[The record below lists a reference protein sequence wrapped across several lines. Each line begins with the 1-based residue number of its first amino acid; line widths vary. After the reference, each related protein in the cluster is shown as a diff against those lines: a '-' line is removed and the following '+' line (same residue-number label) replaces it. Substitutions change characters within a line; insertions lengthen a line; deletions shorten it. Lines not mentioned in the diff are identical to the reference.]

1 MIQTSINSQKIE
13 LLSNNP
19 DTGKPYKIAIVH
31 PSVGVNWSGGSEIFA
46 LELARRL
53 CSYFEVELLS
63 GVPCG
68 DFSRPAGGIS
78 RTDAYEL
85 VRHPLI
91 APLWKNHIGH
101 PEIVVEHLTNFF
113 PCALHLLHQKP
124 DLIFPNND
132 YGGLAMAAFVRAL
145 TGIPIMFTEHC
156 GLLAD
161 GKCLAR
167 NLRFQP
173 DRLVVFN
180 PPTAKFAQTIKSQ
193 QAVNIIPNG
202 VDSTRFTPEGS
213 KLDFNLPKPIVLC
226 VAWLNRNSHKR
237 IELAIAAVARLPQAS
252 LLLCGDGP
260 DRGYFEE
267 LGNKILGS
275 ERFTLYYS
283 NYEQMPEVYRSA
295 DVFTLPSLNEPFGLA
310 YLEAMASGLP
320 VVATDD
326 EMRRYV
332 IGDGGLLCDVTN
344 PESYADTI
352 AQALNHDWGNKPRQQ
367 ASKFNWDTIALN
379 YRDTILDAIAKRGR
393 SPIATRKQQ
402 VTGNQEQL
410 EPFRPKGLLTLKGL
424 SAGVYYKDTMSFRT
438 PSDKDTASHIA
449 SRRQLHLLPVMEQPI
464 IDKPKISVI
473 IPTYNAISYLPA
485 AVDSVLKQTFRDFEL
500 IIVDDGSSDRTAE
513 WVLSLTDPRVK
524 FITQENQGSAA
535 ARNKG
540 IAIAQ
545 GAYIAL
551 FDADDIWELTKLEK
565 QAHFLDAHS
574 SIGLVDT
581 SVVLIDE
588 EGKSTGKVVTS
599 QAEGDVWKHLVQFQP
614 VCSCDS
620 TPLIRRECFDTVGL
634 FDRDLM
640 FLEDLDWW
648 IRLAS
653 HYQFGAIKEPLVKY
667 RQHSG
672 SKSTNCQETLQAFHQ
687 IIEKAFESAPTELL
701 YLRDRGYGRV
711 NLYLAWK
718 ALNNKDYNQVRQFC
732 TSAIAHYP
740 QLQRSWEYARLNL
753 AQALMRRFGDRTY
766 EKLRSLA
773 RTFRSFA
780 SG

>member
-1 MIQTSINSQKIE
+1 MIQTSINPQIKLFSD
-13 LLSNNP
+13 NP

-31 PSVGVNWSGGSEIFA
+31 PSVGVNWSGGSEIFV

-91 APLWKNHIGH
+91 APLWKNRIGH
-101 PEIVVEHLTNFF
+101 PEIVVEHLTNFL

-132 YGGLAMAAFVRAL
+132 YGGLAMAAFVRSL

-275 ERFTLYYS
+275 ERFALYYS

-352 AQALNHDWGNKPRQQ
+352 AQTLNQNWGNKPRQQ
-367 ASKFNWDTIALN
+367 ALKFNWDAIALN
-379 YRDTILDAIAKRGR
+379 YRDTILDAIA
-393 SPIATRKQQ
+393 TRKQQ
-402 VTGNQEQL
+402 VTGNKEL
-410 EPFRPKGLLTLKGL
+410 VGAVRPKGLL
-424 SAGVYYKDTMSFRT
+424 
-438 PSDKDTASHIA
+438 KDTASHIA
-449 SRRQLHLLPVMEQPI
+449 SRRELPLQPVLEQPI
-464 IDKPKISVI
+464 INKPKISVI
-473 IPTYNAISYLPA
+473 IPTYNAISYLPE

-500 IIVDDGSSDRTAE
+500 IIVDDGSSDRTVE
-513 WVLSLTDPRVK
+513 WILSLTDPRLK
-524 FITQENQGSAA
+524 LITQENQGSAA
-535 ARNKG
+535 ARNRG
-540 IAIAQ
+540 IASAQ

-565 QAHFLDAHS
+565 QAHFLDAHC

-581 SVVLIDE
+581 SVILIDE
-588 EGKSTGKVVTS
+588 DGNTGKVVTS
-599 QAEGDVWKHLVQFQP
+599 KAEGDVWKHLVQFQP

-672 SKSTNCQETLQAFHQ
+672 SKSTNCRETLQAFHK

-718 ALNNKDYNQVRQFC
+718 ALNNKDYNQVKQFC

-740 QLQRSWEYARLNL
+740 QLQRSWEYTRLNL
-753 AQALMRRFGDRTY
+753 ALALMRRLGDQTY
-766 EKLRSLA
+766 EKLRSLT

>member
-1 MIQTSINSQKIE
+1 MIQTSINPQKTE
-13 LLSNNP
+13 VLSYNP
-19 DTGKPYKIAIVH
+19 DTGKPYRIAIVH
-31 PSVGVNWSGGSEIFA
+31 PSVGVNWSGGSEIFT

-53 CSYFEVELLS
+53 RAYFDIELLS

-91 APLWKNHIGH
+91 APLWKNRIGH

-113 PCALHLLHQKP
+113 PCVLHLLQQKP

-145 TGIPIMFTEHC
+145 TGIPILFTEHC

-180 PPTAKFAQTIKSQ
+180 PSTAKFAHTVKPQ
-193 QAVNIIPNG
+193 QAVNIIPNA
-202 VDSTRFTPEGS
+202 VDSTKFTPEGS

-226 VAWLNRNSHKR
+226 VAWLNCNSHKR

-267 LGNKILGS
+267 LGKKILGS
-275 ERFTLYYS
+275 RFALHYF

-310 YLEAMASGLP
+310 YLEAMASGIS
-320 VVATDD
+320 VVGTDD
-326 EMRRYV
+326 EMRRYI
-332 IGDGGLLCDVTN
+332 IGDGGLLCDVTDS
-344 PESYADTI
+344 EGYADTI
-352 AQALNHDWGNKPRQQ
+352 AQALNHNWGNKPRQQ
-367 ASKFNWDTIALN
+367 ALKFDWDAITLN
-379 YRDTILDAIAKRGR
+379 YRDVMLDAISPKVKSQKLAKCIPLGTKVK
-393 SPIATRKQQ
+393 SIIA
-402 VTGNQEQL
+402 
-410 EPFRPKGLLTLKGL
+410 
-424 SAGVYYKDTMSFRT
+424 
-438 PSDKDTASHIA
+438 
-449 SRRQLHLLPVMEQPI
+449 

-473 IPTYNAISYLPA
+473 IPTHNAMSYLPA
-485 AVDSVLKQTFRDFEL
+485 AVDSVLRQTFKDFEL
-500 IIVDDGSSDRTAE
+500 IIVDDGSNDNTVE

-524 FITQENQGSAA
+524 LITQENQGSAA
-535 ARNKG
+535 ARNRG

-565 QAHFLDAHS
+565 QVDFLDTHP

-588 EGKSTGKVVTS
+588 DSKPTGKVVTS
-599 QAEGDVWKHLVQFQP
+599 KAEGDVWKHLVQFQP

-653 HYQFGAIKEPLVKY
+653 SYQFGAIKEPLVKY

-672 SKSTNCQETLQAFHQ
+672 SKSTNCQETLQAFHK

-711 NLYLAWK
+711 NLYLAWR
-718 ALNNKDYNQVRQFC
+718 ALSNKNYDQVKQFC
-732 TSAIAHYP
+732 SSAIAHYP
-740 QLQRSWEYARLNL
+740 QLQRSWEYTRLNIAL
-753 AQALMRRFGDRTY
+753 ALMRRFGDQTY
-766 EKLRSLA
+766 EKLRSLT

>member
-1 MIQTSINSQKIE
+1 MIQTSINPQKTE
-13 LLSNNP
+13 VLSYNP
-19 DTGKPYKIAIVH
+19 KTGKPYRIAIVH

-53 CSYFEVELLS
+53 RAYFEIELLS

-91 APLWKNHIGH
+91 APLWKNRIGH

-113 PCALHLLHQKP
+113 PCVFHLLQQKP

-145 TGIPIMFTEHC
+145 TGIPILFTEHC

-167 NLRFQP
+167 NLRFKP

-180 PPTAKFAQTIKSQ
+180 PSTAKFARTVKPQ
-193 QAVNIIPNG
+193 QAVNIIPNA
-202 VDSTRFTPEGS
+202 VDSTRFTPEGN
-213 KLDFNLPKPIVLC
+213 KLDFNLPKPMVLC

-260 DRGYFEE
+260 DRGYFKEV
-267 LGNKILGS
+267 GNKILGS
-275 ERFTLYYS
+275 RFALHYF

-310 YLEAMASGLP
+310 YLEAMASGIP
-320 VVATDD
+320 VVGTDD
-326 EMRRYV
+326 EMRRFI
-332 IGDGGLLCDVTN
+332 IGEGGLFCDVTDS
-344 PESYADTI
+344 EGYADTI
-352 AQALNHDWGNKPRQQ
+352 AQALNHNWGNQPRQQ
-367 ASKFNWDTIALN
+367 ALKFDWDAITLN
-379 YRDTILDAIAKRGR
+379 YRDVMLDEIRR
-393 SPIATRKQQ
+393 EQ
-402 VTGNQEQL
+402 VTDNREQVAAISNISQS
-410 EPFRPKGLLTLKGL
+410 T
-424 SAGVYYKDTMSFRT
+424 
-438 PSDKDTASHIA
+438 
-449 SRRQLHLLPVMEQPI
+449 

-473 IPTYNAISYLPA
+473 IPTYNAMSYLPE
-485 AVDSVLKQTFRDFEL
+485 AVDSVLRQTFRDFEL
-500 IIVDDGSSDRTAE
+500 IIIDDGSNDHTVE
-513 WVLSLTDPRVK
+513 WVSSLTDLRIK
-524 FITQENQGSAA
+524 LITQENQGSAA
-535 ARNKG
+535 ARNRG
-540 IAIAQ
+540 IAIAK
-545 GAYIAL
+545 GKYIAL
-551 FDADDIWELTKLEK
+551 LDADDLWEANKLAK
-565 QAHFLDAHS
+565 QVDFLDAHS

-581 SVVLIDE
+581 SVVLVNE
-588 EGKSTGKVVTS
+588 NCKSTGKVVTS
-599 QAEGDVWKHLVQFQP
+599 KAEGDVWKNLVQFQP

-620 TPLIRRECFDTVGL
+620 TPLIRRECFDKVGL

-653 HYQFGAIKEPLVKY
+653 RYQFGAIKEPLVKY

-672 SKSTNCQETLQAFHQ
+672 SKSTNCQETLQAFHK

-701 YLRDRGYGRV
+701 YLRDRGYGRI
-711 NLYLAWK
+711 NLYLAWR
-718 ALNNKDYNQVRQFC
+718 ALSNKNYDQVKQFC

-740 QLQRSWEYARLNL
+740 QLQRSWEYTRLNIAL
-753 AQALMRRFGDRTY
+753 ALMRRLGDQTY
-766 EKLRSLA
+766 EKLRSLT

>member
-1 MIQTSINSQKIE
+1 MNSNQIMIQTSINPQKINAF
-13 LLSNNP
+13 SYNP

-63 GVPCG
+63 GVSCG

-78 RTDAYEL
+78 RTDAYKL
-85 VRHPLI
+85 VRYPLI
-91 APLWKNHIGH
+91 APLWKGRVGH
-101 PEIVVEHLTNFF
+101 PEIIVEHLTNFF
-113 PCALHLLHQKP
+113 PCAFHLLHQKP

-145 TGIPIMFTEHC
+145 TGIPILFTEHC

-161 GKCLAR
+161 GKCLTR

-202 VDSTRFTPEGS
+202 VDSTRFTPEGN

-260 DRGYFEE
+260 DRDYFQE

-275 ERFTLYYS
+275 ERFALHYS

-326 EMRRYV
+326 EMRHYI
-332 IGDGGLLCDVTN
+332 IGDGGLVCDVTN

-352 AQALNHDWGNKPRQQ
+352 AQALNHNWGNKPRQQ
-367 ASKFNWDTIALN
+367 ALKFNWDAIALN
-379 YRDTILDAIAKRGR
+379 YRDAILDAIAIRR
-393 SPIATRKQQ
+393 EQ
-402 VTGNQEQL
+402 VG
-410 EPFRPKGLLTLKGL
+410 
-424 SAGVYYKDTMSFRT
+424 AV
-438 PSDKDTASHIA
+438 A
-449 SRRQLHLLPVMEQPI
+449 SRRESPVQVAAI
-464 IDKPKISVI
+464 SNPKVSVI
-473 IPTYNAISYLPA
+473 IPTYNAMSYLPA
-485 AVDSVLKQTFRDFEL
+485 AVDSVLRQTFGDFEL
-500 IIVDDGSSDRTAE
+500 IIVDDGSNDSTIE
-513 WVLSLTDPRVK
+513 WVSSLNDPRLK
-524 FITQENQGSAA
+524 FITQANQGSAA
-535 ARNKG
+535 ARNRG

-545 GAYIAL
+545 GKYIAL
-551 FDADDIWELTKLEK
+551 LDADDLWESNKLEK
-565 QAHFLDAHS
+565 QVDFLDAHP

-588 EGKSTGKVVTS
+588 DGNTGKVITS
-599 QAEGDVWKHLVQFQP
+599 QAEGDVWKNLVQFQP

-620 TPLIRRECFDTVGL
+620 TPLIRRECFDTVDL
-634 FDRDLM
+634 FDQDLM

-653 HYQFGAIKEPLVKY
+653 RYQFGAIKEPLVKY

-672 SKSTNCQETLQAFHQ
+672 SKSTNCQETLQAFHK

-718 ALNNKDYNQVRQFC
+718 ALSNKDYDQVKQFC

-740 QLQRSWEYARLNL
+740 QLQRSWEYTRLNL
-753 AQALMRRFGDRTY
+753 ALALMRRFGDQTY
-766 EKLRSLA
+766 EKLRSLT
-773 RTFRSFA
+773 RTFRFFA
-780 SG
+780 SS

>member
-1 MIQTSINSQKIE
+1 MIETSINLQKTKV
-13 LLSNNP
+13 LSYNP
-19 DTGKPYKIAIVH
+19 DTDKPYKITIVH

-53 CSYFEVELLS
+53 RAYFEIELLS

-68 DFSRPAGGIS
+68 DFSRPAGGMS

-91 APLWKNHIGH
+91 APLWKNRIGH

-113 PCALHLLHQKP
+113 PCVLHLLQQKP

-145 TGIPIMFTEHC
+145 TGIPILFTEHC

-180 PPTAKFAQTIKSQ
+180 PSTAKFARTVKPQ
-193 QAVNIIPNG
+193 QAVNIIPNA
-202 VDSTRFTPEGS
+202 VDSTKFTPEGS

-267 LGNKILGS
+267 LGKKILGS
-275 ERFTLYYS
+275 RFALHYF

-310 YLEAMASGLP
+310 YLEAMASGIP
-320 VVATDD
+320 VVGTDD
-326 EMRRYV
+326 EMRRFI
-332 IGDGGLLCDVTN
+332 IGEGGLLCDVTDS
-344 PESYADTI
+344 EGYADTI
-352 AQALNHDWGNKPRQQ
+352 TQALNHNWGNKPRQQ
-367 ASKFNWDTIALN
+367 ALKFDWDAITLN
-379 YRDTILDAIAKRGR
+379 YRDVMLDAIGAATPSAIAKRTR
-393 SPIATRKQQ
+393 RVIATHRKPPLQPVLSQ
-402 VTGNQEQL
+402 
-410 EPFRPKGLLTLKGL
+410 PK
-424 SAGVYYKDTMSFRT
+424 
-438 PSDKDTASHIA
+438 
-449 SRRQLHLLPVMEQPI
+449 

-473 IPTYNAISYLPA
+473 IPTYNAMSYLPE
-485 AVDSVLKQTFRDFEL
+485 AVDSVLRQTFGDFEL
-500 IIVDDGSSDRTAE
+500 IIVDDGSHDNTVE
-513 WVLSLTDPRVK
+513 WVISLTDPRVK
-524 FITQENQGSAA
+524 LITQENQGSAA
-535 ARNKG
+535 ARNRG

-551 FDADDIWELTKLEK
+551 FDADDIWEANKLEK
-565 QAHFLDAHS
+565 QVHFLEAHP

-588 EGKSTGKVVTS
+588 DGKSTGKLVTS

-620 TPLIRRECFDTVGL
+620 TPLIRRECFDAVGL

-653 HYQFGAIKEPLVKY
+653 SYQFGAIKEPLVKY

-672 SKSTNCQETLQAFHQ
+672 SKSTNCQETLQAFHK

-701 YLRDRGYGRV
+701 YLRDRGYGRI
-711 NLYLAWK
+711 NLYLAWR

-740 QLQRSWEYARLNL
+740 QLQRSWEYTRLNIAL
-753 AQALMRRFGDRTY
+753 ALMRRFGDRTY
-766 EKLRSLA
+766 EKLRSLT
-773 RTFRSFA
+773 RTFRYLASSF
-780 SG
+780 